1 MPRLVEM
8 QEEYA
13 DLNLRVQ
20 GVSDADAG
28 SLQYFSEQHALNFEL
43 LASAPKT
50 RKAFGVEMVWG
61 STHYLVDPMGQVVAK
76 GLDGA
81 AAALDKAALN
91 PPAKVNS

>member
-8 QEEYA
+8 QEEYS
-13 DLNLRVQ
+13 DLNLRLL

-28 SLQYFSEQHALNFEL
+28 SLRSFSEQHGLNFEL

-61 STHYLVDPMGQVVAK
+61 STHYLVDPAGQVVAK

-81 AAALDKAALN
+81 AEVLDEATPKQPANVN
-91 PPAKVNS
+91 P

>member
-13 DLNLRVQ
+13 DLNLRVR

-28 SLQYFSEQHALNFEL
+28 SIRSFSEQHGLNFEL
-43 LASAPKT
+43 LASAPET

-61 STHYLVDPMGQVVAK
+61 STHYLVNPAGQVVAK
-76 GLDGA
+76 GLNGA
-81 AAALDKAALN
+81 AEVLDKAA
-91 PPAKVNS
+91 PEKPANVNS